1 MITKEL
7 TRDEID
13 LLHRIDRREYI
24 ANIFRFEGG
33 GLVLEAHNFDVQD
46 WPPEHEESTIPLVLA
61 ALDRGGK
68 AWAVLDGEMVAGAV
82 VVDVKLV
89 GPSKDLIQLEW
100 LHVSRDY
107 RGTGLGSMFIEK
119 ACEVARERGAAGL
132 YISAT
137 PSENTV
143 NFYRGRGATL
153 ITEPDPELFA
163 LEPGDIHLELRI

>member
-1 MITKEL
+1 VITRQL

-24 ANIFRFEGG
+24 ANIYRLEAGE
-33 GLVLEAHNFDVQD
+33 LVLEAHDFDVPG
-46 WPPEHEESTIPLVLA
+46 WPPGHEESTIPRALA

-68 AWAVLDGEMVAGAV
+68 AWAALDGDLVAGAA

-89 GPSKDLIQLEW
+89 GASKDLIQLEW

-107 RGTGLGSMFIEK
+107 RRSGLGSMFIDK
-119 ACEVARERGAAGL
+119 ACAMVREQGAAGL

-153 ITEPDPELFA
+153 VAEPDPELFA
-163 LEPGDIHLELRI
+163 LEPEDIHLELRI